1 MNASGAIVAVVAMDS
16 TVPVSVGSVVMGK
29 AYGSGA
35 GAGVWGIGVGL

>member
-1 MNASGAIVAVVAMDS
+1 MDAFGSVVAVVAMDS

-35 GAGVWGIGVGL
+35 GAGVWGTGVGL